1 MSGPTTPDDHLAICA
16 DYLERG
22 LSGHDVLTAIA
33 SALQYLITAKGEGQL
48 VGLEA
53 ATRVT
58 GLIMAIAPR
67 VAEAAAGRLA
77 PEHIYFGLGCASAL
91 LGCSNDRRRFAL
103 IAYVA
108 LLRSELLSLTLR
120 DFLTASSERDIATMI
135 ARNPAAPVQHLTD
148 LPTLN

>member
-1 MSGPTTPDDHLAICA
+1 MTPDDHLAICA

-22 LSGHDVLTAIA
+22 LSGHDVPTAIA

-53 ATRVT
+53 ASRVT
-58 GLIMAIAPR
+58 GLIMAIAPH
-67 VAEAAAGRLA
+67 VAKAAAGRLPA
-77 PEHIYFGLGCASAL
+77 EHIFCGLGCASAL
-91 LGCSNDRRRFAL
+91 LGCPDDQRRFAL

-108 LLRSELLSLTLR
+108 LLRSELLALTLR
-120 DFLTASSERDIATMI
+120 DFLTVSAQRDIAIMV
-135 ARNPAAPVQHLTD
+135 ARNPAAPVHHLID

>member
-1 MSGPTTPDDHLAICA
+1 MTVSTPNQYLAACA
-16 DYLERG
+16 DCLERG
-22 LSGHDVLTAIA
+22 LSHAEVLTPVTT
-33 SALQYLITAKGEGQL
+33 ALQHLISARAGGGL
-48 VGLEA
+48 VALDVSS
-53 ATRVT
+53 RVT
-58 GLIMAIAPR
+58 GLVFAIAPR

-91 LGCSNDRRRFAL
+91 LGCADDQRRFAL

-120 DFLTASSERDIATMI
+120 DYLTGCAQPDIATMV